1 MLQKTL
7 IVLKPDAVKRNIVGE
22 LISRFEKVGL
32 HLQAMKMIQPTEEHL
47 YDHYE
52 TIGQLASRRGEE
64 ILKINT
70 DFMRSG
76 PVIAM
81 VREGVEAIEV
91 VRKMVGST
99 EPKSAL
105 PGTIRGDYS
114 HLSFG
119 YTDKNNAWL
128 TNLVHASAT
137 PEEAEKE
144 VSLWFAQAEIYDHE
158 MEAHQFKRGHKKSH

>member
-7 IVLKPDAVKRNIVGE
+7 IVLKPDTIKRNIVGE
-22 LISRFEKVGL
+22 IISRFEKVGL
-32 HLQAMKMIQPTEEHL
+32 HLLGMKMILPTEEHL
-47 YDHYE
+47 HDHYE
-52 TIGQLASRRGEE
+52 TIGKLGTRRGEE
-64 ILKINT
+64 VLKVNS

-81 VREGVEAIEV
+81 VREGVESIEV
-91 VRKMVGST
+91 VRKMVGAT

-114 HLSFG
+114 HLSYG
-119 YTDKNNAWL
+119 YSDENKAWL

-137 PEEAEKE
+137 QEEAEQE
-144 VSLWFAQAEIYDHE
+144 IALWFAQSEIYDHE
-158 MEAHQFKRGHKKSH
+158 MEGHLYKR